1 MQLILDVPEYF
12 MVDRTTTEL
21 VNQIKLYASL
31 TMYRSGQISAGGAC
45 EFAGVD
51 RYDFLAACKK
61 YNVNTVDYDESDLEN
76 EFRQIA
82 QG

>member
-12 MVDRTTTEL
+12 MIDRTTTEL

-51 RYDFLAACKK
+51 RYDCLAACKK
-61 YNVNTVDYDESDLEN
+61 YNENTVDYDESELEN

>member
-1 MQLILDVPEYF
+1 MI
-12 MVDRTTTEL
+12 DRTTTEL

>member
-12 MVDRTTTEL
+12 MIDRTTTEL